1 MSHQLHDIA
10 VVPLESDSTTA
21 RVRLGNHPERP
32 ARVDLADLVR
42 IRAEGYGGA
51 WFVAHNGGGRTYVR
65 MNGKPG
71 DAPLVQVARLVA
83 QARRDQVVRH
93 IDGDHLNLT
102 RANLRLIPRAKHLR
116 EVGVLRAENRE
127 AAL

>member
-1 MSHQLHDIA
+1 MNRQSNDIA
-10 VVPLESDSTTA
+10 VVPLESDNTTA
-21 RVRLGNHPERP
+21 RVALGNHPERP

-51 WFVAHNGGGRTYVR
+51 WFVATNGQGRTYVR

-102 RANLRLIPRAKHLR
+102 RKNLRLIPRAKHLR
-116 EVGVLRAENRE
+116 EIGVPNTEGRE
-127 AAL
+127 AVL